1 MEERQRRS
9 FTDDY
14 KRQAVDLVAS
24 SGRSI
29 GSVAK
34 ELGLRDSVLG
44 RWVELRGAGREPS
57 GGAAPHNAGDAA
69 VGGPRGR
76 DRSFAARERAVAHG
90 ARHFKKVDCDLCWS
104 SEMRFR
110 FIEDRRADYPVRI
123 MCEVLEVSPAGYY
136 AWRSRPESRR
146 AADNRELVDDIKRIH
161 RDYRGRYGSPRIHEE
176 LKALGRG
183 ASRGRIERL
192 MRQHGI
198 RAIMARPRRV
208 RTTDSRH
215 DLPIA
220 PNLLERNF
228 TADAL
233 NRIWLADI
241 TYVETDQ
248 GWLYLATV
256 LDLYSRKIVGWA
268 MADHLRAELPLAAL
282 KMAIAAQRPGPGL
295 IHHSDRGVQYASAD
309 YRKMI
314 QSAGF
319 RASMSRKGNCY
330 DNAPMESFFHTLKT
344 ELVHHRHYA
353 TRQEA
358 RRDISPISR
367 ASITVSEAI
376 GDRLYQPKRHGT
388 KSNLTLSIF
397 SGEDQPSNRAAVV
410 IVSGNAAPL
419 IA

>member
-1 MEERQRRS
+1 MEGRPRRS

-34 ELGLRDSVLG
+34 ELGLRDSVLR
-44 RWVELRGAGREPS
+44 RWVELRGAGREPT
-57 GGAAPHNAGDAA
+57 A
-69 VGGPRGR
+69 
-76 DRSFAARERAVAHG
+76 AARRPTTQATLPSADHAAEIARLQRENERL
-90 ARHFKKVDCDLCWS
+90 RMERDILKSDLCWS
-104 SEMRFR
+104 SEMRFC
-110 FIEDRRADYPVRI
+110 FIEDRRADYPVTI
-123 MCEVLEVSPAGYY
+123 LCDVLEVSPAGYY

-146 AADNRELVDDIKRIH
+146 SAANRDLIDDIKRVH
-161 RDYRGRYGSPRIHEE
+161 RDTSGRYGSPRIHAE
-176 LKALGRG
+176 LRAQGRG
-183 ASRGRIERL
+183 VSRGRIERL

-198 RAIMARPRRV
+198 RAIMAPPRRV

-220 PNLLERNF
+220 PNLLNRNF
-228 TADAL
+228 SADAP

-241 TYVETDQ
+241 TYIETDQ

-256 LDLYSRKIVGWA
+256 MDLYSRRIVGWA
-268 MADHLRAELPLAAL
+268 MADHLRADLPLAAL
-282 KMAIAAQRPGPGL
+282 RMAISVQRPGAGL

-309 YRKMI
+309 YCKVI

-319 RASMSRKGNCY
+319 QASMSRKADCY

-353 TRQEA
+353 TRAEA
-358 RRDISPISR
+358 TRDIFAYIEGFYNRTRRHSAIGYISPIQM
-367 ASITVSEAI
+367 E
-376 GDRLYQPKRHGT
+376 LK
-388 KSNLTLSIF
+388 
-397 SGEDQPSNRAAVV
+397 AA
-410 IVSGNAAPL
+410 
-419 IA
+419 